1 MSAFL
6 TFEFHN
12 VKPGVFCL
20 PASSSVHD
28 GLSGSLAEGIVELGA
43 VVLSQVVTS
52 EGLTT
57 VLVNPLKDLEKG
69 ISWLH
74 IVQTDV
80 HVSKNDQP
88 CSQRRS
94 PDRGTAR

>member
-1 MSAFL
+1 MHFS
-6 TFEFHN
+6 
-12 VKPGVFCL
+12 

-28 GLSGSLAEGIVELGA
+28 GLSSSLAESVVEIGA
-43 VVLSQVVTS
+43 VVLSQVVPS
-52 EGLTT
+52 EGLPT
-57 VLVNPLKDLEKG
+57 VLVNALKDLEKS

-74 IVQTDV
+74 IAQTGV
-80 HVSKNDQP
+80 HIPKNDQP